1 MDKLVS
7 VIIPVYN
14 VEKYLDRCIQSVLK
28 QTYSRIEVILV
39 DDGSTDKSGD
49 LCEVWR
55 TRDERLVVVHKKNG
69 GLSDARNY
77 GLKYA
82 TGTYVCFIDS
92 DDFVDSRFVE
102 VLYRLIEETSTHIA
116 AVGLREY
123 SEGDSIHEDDYSPE
137 KTEIVNRND
146 AIRCLLRNARFQD
159 YAWNKIYRH
168 DLFENIKYPVGRKM
182 EDLGTT
188 YKLFRN
194 VDKISY
200 NPCRLYY
207 YFQRDDSIIHAA
219 GQKFYEDKYAL
230 ARDRYDDLKSEE
242 ELQLDN
248 AHFLFRAI
256 LDCYPHLKPE
266 DRKTARKE
274 IRNLWPICRGICNTK
289 NKVKYLFLSYL
300 SQIYIRMYQHD

>member
-1 MDKLVS
+1 MDTLVS

-39 DDGSTDKSGD
+39 DDGSTDESGD
-49 LCEVWR
+49 LCEAWAK
-55 TRDERLVVVHKKNG
+55 RDERLIVIHKKNG

-82 TGTYVCFIDS
+82 TGAYVCFIDS

-102 VLYRLIEETSTHIA
+102 ILYRLIEVTSTQIA

-123 SEGDSIHEDDYSPE
+123 SEGHSIHEDDYFPE

-146 AIRCLLRNARFQD
+146 AIICLLRNARFQD
-159 YAWNKIYRH
+159 YAWNKIYRRE
-168 DLFENIKYPVGRKM
+168 LFENINYPVGRKM

-188 YKLFRN
+188 YKLFRS

-230 ARDRYDDLKSEE
+230 ARERYADLISEE

-256 LDCYPHLKPE
+256 LDCYPHLKTE
-266 DRKTARKE
+266 DRKTAKKE
-274 IRNLWPICRGICNTK
+274 IRNLWPVCRGICSTK

>member
-1 MDKLVS
+1 MDTLVS

-28 QTYSRIEVILV
+28 QTYRKIEVILV

-49 LCEVWR
+49 LCEVWK
-55 TRDERLVVVHKKNG
+55 TRDERIIVVHKKNG

-82 TGTYVCFIDS
+82 TGTYVCFVDS

-102 VLYRLIEETSTHIA
+102 VLYRLVEETSTHIA

-123 SEGDSIHEDDYSPE
+123 SEGDAIQEDNYFPE

-146 AIRCLLRNARFQD
+146 AISCLLRNARFQD
-159 YAWNKIYRH
+159 YAWNKIYRR
-168 DLFENIKYPVGRKM
+168 DLFENIEYPVGRKM

-207 YFQRDDSIIHAA
+207 YFQRDDSIIHVA

-230 ARDRYDDLKSEE
+230 ARERYAELKSEN

-256 LDCYPHLKPE
+256 LDCYPHLQAE
-266 DRKTARKE
+266 DKMKAKKE
-274 IRNLWPICRGICNTK
+274 IQELWPACRGICSSK
-289 NKVKYLFLSYL
+289 NRVKYFLLSYL
-300 SQIYIRMYQHD
+300 SQIYTRMYQHD